1 VYVHMHKHTVYSST
15 GPVQPYKNDLENGA
29 LLIWNDSIAAFQY
42 ALKGKVQP
50 RTGHKGPEGK

>member
-1 VYVHMHKHTVYSST
+1 MHKHTVYSST